1 MKELEDNMQFF
12 RSLPV
17 YAISLYLASTVS
29 STLCTII
36 GALTKDS
43 RSGNFV
49 SVLVLLFFL
58 MFSGALINN
67 QTVKDGSI
75 LFSWIR
81 YISPYGFVLESLLIA
96 QMQGQCFYFNPKVEL
111 SDTAALVCAEVS
123 GETWLL
129 QLGCTPAGEAYAS
142 NSSTASSTILNEMNM
157 TPEQIRDRTRKIAEE
172 NEKFNDLLSACE
184 EKLGLD
190 IDNGGNSGK
199 KKKQVKKKQ
208 SASAEDENF
217 QSPRDIMRIK
227 YGETNVNDMST
238 NEVYAA
244 MRKRSPGPYIIQ
256 PVESNANHEIR
267 AEFAALPRPS
277 IPVIRY
283 SDTLDWRESEANRK
297 RGVGDSVKE
306 GEEGVFQPN
315 KKSVP
320 QPTSSNLYNDGMF
333 LDERYEPAHVQPRR
347 EAKVDQAFAISTS
360 DSNDVNN
367 VNKYSS
373 SKYNVYGDDLVHG
386 EGPSSMNDVHYR
398 PPPPPPQE
406 QSIPI
411 LPPSPFVKRQ
421 EWVNTRISSE
431 NEWEHRRLASLSTMH
446 AAHVGSLNYLQDYH
460 RQVVQEACNVDYI
473 LEEAKDMLYQ
483 AKSMAKRCIALK
495 QDQPHEIT
503 KKLWDMLRNK
513 YHPNDVGIKLFN
525 TTKQKEDE
533 KLLKE
538 EVNSMKAQLSHCLGL
553 LDMYKE
559 QRDMLATDNKKLRD
573 ELTRVYVEQ
582 EELNIK
588 LTHASEATKGYDRP
602 KRVPP
607 RPISE
612 SKSPRRRR
620 SSSGSSSLNGSV
632 ARRRR
637 SSSGSSSL
645 LNGSVVEDQIYSNYS
660 HSTNKSPGRRLSN
673 GRRPSFR

>member
-1 MKELEDNMQFF
+1 M
-12 RSLPV
+12 S
-17 YAISLYLASTVS
+17 
-29 STLCTII
+29 
-36 GALTKDS
+36 
-43 RSGNFV
+43 
-49 SVLVLLFFL
+49 
-58 MFSGALINN
+58 
-67 QTVKDGSI
+67 
-75 LFSWIR
+75 
-81 YISPYGFVLESLLIA
+81 
-96 QMQGQCFYFNPKVEL
+96 
-111 SDTAALVCAEVS
+111 
-123 GETWLL
+123 
-129 QLGCTPAGEAYAS
+129 
-142 NSSTASSTILNEMNM
+142 LNEMNM
-157 TPEQIRDRTRKIAEE
+157 TPEQIKDRTKKIAEE
-172 NEKFNDLLSACE
+172 NEKFNDLLNACE

-190 IDNGGNSGK
+190 IDNGGSSGK
-199 KKKQVKKKQ
+199 RKKQSKKKQ
-208 SASAEDENF
+208 SASAEDKNF
-217 QSPRDIMRIK
+217 LSPRDTVNIK

-238 NEVYAA
+238 NQVYAA

-256 PVESNANHEIR
+256 PVENNANHEIR

-283 SDTLDWRESEANRK
+283 SDTLDWREDERNSVAKGGE
-297 RGVGDSVKE
+297 SVKE
-306 GEEGVFQPN
+306 KGEGVIRPN
-315 KKSVP
+315 KKSIP
-320 QPTSSNLYNDGMF
+320 PPTSSNLYNNAMF
-333 LDERYEPAHVQPRR
+333 LDKRYEPANVQPQR
-347 EAKVDQAFAISTS
+347 EAKIDQAIANSAS
-360 DSNDVNN
+360 YSNN
-367 VNKYSS
+367 VNNMNNYSS
-373 SKYNVYGDDLVHG
+373 SKYNDYGNDLMHG
-386 EGPSSMNDVHYR
+386 GGSTSINDVHYR
-398 PPPPPPQE
+398 PPPLPPPQE

-411 LPPSPFVKRQ
+411 SPPSPFVKRQ
-421 EWVNTRISSE
+421 EWVNSRISSE

-513 YHPNDVGIKLFN
+513 YHPNDVGIKLFD
-525 TTKQKEDE
+525 TTKQVEDE
-533 KLLKE
+533 KMLKE
-538 EVNSMKAQLSHCLGL
+538 EVTSMKAQLSHCLGL

-588 LTHASEATKGYDRP
+588 LRQASEATEGYDRP
-602 KRVPP
+602 KREPP
-607 RPISE
+607 RPMSAT
-612 SKSPRRRR
+612 KSPRRRR

-645 LNGSVVEDQIYSNYS
+645 LNGSVVGEDQIYSNYS
-660 HSTNKSPGRRLSN
+660 HSTNKSPGRRLST